1 VSAIF
6 ELTMVRA
13 IEFAK
18 PNVKSGLIIQPRIT
32 AQLEG
37 RTVKYLLLSAAI
49 AIALFNANSARAQE
63 VTLVAPG
70 GMRCA
75 MDRIAPDF
83 ERKTVHPVKA
93 TIGSGGAT
101 HQQVVHGEPFDVP
114 IVQPPYQDVIDSG
127 NVVTGSETPL
137 ATVAIVVVVRKG
149 DPKTDIS
156 TPEAVKRLLLAA
168 KAISYPDGAGG
179 LGGAAG
185 VSFDETLMM
194 LGIFNEMKPKV
205 KRIKGVSLMHL
216 LTNGDIDF
224 AVSFASEIN
233 DPGVEVV
240 GPLTKEISTPTS
252 LVGFVSAH
260 AKSPDVAKA
269 LLSYLSSPEA
279 AIAYEACGM
288 QPGRWR
294 SCLTACGC

>member
-1 VSAIF
+1 MKFLFSLALV
-6 ELTMVRA
+6 
-13 IEFAK
+13 
-18 PNVKSGLIIQPRIT
+18 
-32 AQLEG
+32 
-37 RTVKYLLLSAAI
+37 AI
-49 AIALFNANSARAQE
+49 AILITNPARAQE

-70 GMRCA
+70 GMRCS
-75 MDRIAPDF
+75 MDRMAPDF
-83 ERKTVHPVKA
+83 EHKSGHPVKV
-93 TIGSGGAT
+93 TIGSGGTT

-127 NVVTGSETPL
+127 NVVTSSETPL

-149 DPKTDIS
+149 DPKPDIS
-156 TPEAVKRLLLAA
+156 TPDAVKHLLLGA

-185 VSFDETLMM
+185 VSFDQTLTK
-194 LGIFNEMKPKV
+194 LGIFDEMKPKV

-224 AVSFASEIN
+224 AVSFSSEIN

-240 GPLTKEISTPTS
+240 GPLPREISTPTA

-260 AKSPDVAKA
+260 AKSPEAAKA
-269 LLSYLSSPEA
+269 LLSYLSSPDA
-279 AIAYEACGM
+279 AVAYRACGM
-288 QPGRWR
+288 QPGR
-294 SCLTACGC
+294 

>member
-1 VSAIF
+1 
-6 ELTMVRA
+6 
-13 IEFAK
+13 
-18 PNVKSGLIIQPRIT
+18 
-32 AQLEG
+32 
-37 RTVKYLLLSAAI
+37 VKYLLLSVAI
-49 AIALFNANSARAQE
+49 AIILFNANPARAQE

-75 MDRIAPDF
+75 VDRMTPDF
-83 ERKTVHPVKA
+83 EGKIGHPVKA

-127 NVVTGSETPL
+127 NVVTNSETPL

-149 DPKTDIS
+149 DPKPNIS
-156 TPEAVKRLLLAA
+156 TPDAVKRLLLAA
-168 KAISYPDGAGG
+168 KTISYPDGAGG

-185 VSFDETLMM
+185 VSFDQTLMK
-194 LGIFNEMKPKV
+194 LGIYDDIKPKV
-205 KRIKGVSLMHL
+205 KRVKGVSLMHL

-240 GPLTKEISTPTS
+240 GPLPREISTPTS
-252 LVGFVSAH
+252 LVGFISAH
-260 AKSPDVAKA
+260 AKSPEAAKA
-269 LLSYLSSPEA
+269 LLSYLSSPDA
-279 AIAYEACGM
+279 AVAYKACGM
-288 QPGRWR
+288 HPGR
-294 SCLTACGC
+294 